1 MYHIFT
7 DIVRQTIEVP
17 EMCQQKWGPH
27 HQRWQGDTSRG
38 GWTAQL
44 YRGRVWIGARVWW
57 RTAAATETTE
67 NSNCCEM
74 DWQRIRG
81 TEWVG
86 LLCFVL
92 ALRHKKTGS
101 SYMNHTT
108 GTAQIW
114 RKKVTF
120 KQTAQS
126 WKHPLNTGH
135 SDLSC
140 CFFGSKMSNWSL

>member
-101 SYMNHTT
+101 SYMNHMT

-114 RKKVTF
+114 RKRSDIQTNCTIMKTSTEYWTF
-120 KQTAQS
+120 
-126 WKHPLNTGH
+126 WLE
-135 SDLSC
+135 LL
-140 CFFGSKMSNWSL
+140 FFWQQNE